1 MERIPEESPSKYNI
15 RKFFNNILGSI
26 YDLYLNLKHRERRNI
41 NEAEDIARTVNYFLT
56 NIEGVIEAAKK
67 IFEERED
74 ISEEQKD
81 NFNKAL
87 NEFFYSKRQKFIE
100 ALSNIISSCYYTAL
114 KYGSKIMEKMK
125 SPGGFYRNTREVSNL
140 ALDYVKEVEKIVNE
154 KEYESLKFFL
164 FVLFD
169 LREIVRK
176 YLNIEINVGDDFE
189 LLIRRVFITPIIFI
203 LDQEKEI
210 LTPSEEELF
219 SYLKEEEQIEEIE
232 DQIEERE
239 ISEEERRRREEER
252 KQREINLER
261 LRINALFERE
271 YCESMRSLII
281 DDVLSKLDTILSKI
295 YSKINDEYYRPSAY
309 YRPSTFI

>member
-26 YDLYLNLKHRERRNI
+26 YDLYLNLKHRERINI

-81 NFNKAL
+81 NFKKEL

-114 KYGSKIMEKMK
+114 KYESKIMEKMK
-125 SPGGFYRNTREVSNL
+125 STGGFYRNTREVFNL
-140 ALDYVKEVEKIVNE
+140 ALGYVKEIEKIVNE
-154 KEYESLKFFL
+154 KEYENLKFFL

-169 LREIVRK
+169 LRKIMRK

-203 LDQEKEI
+203 LNQEKEI

-219 SYLKEEEQIEEIE
+219 SYLKEEQIEEIE
-232 DQIEERE
+232 YQIEERE
-239 ISEEERRRREEER
+239 ISEEERKRREEER
-252 KQREINLER
+252 KQREDNLEL
-261 LRINALFERE
+261 LRINALFERGH
-271 YCESMRSLII
+271 CERMKNLIV
-281 DDVLSKLDTILSKI
+281 DDVLSKLNTVLSKI
-295 YSKINDEYYRPSAY
+295 YSKIKNEY

>member
-1 MERIPEESPSKYNI
+1 MERIPEESPNKYNI

-81 NFNKAL
+81 NFKKEL

-114 KYGSKIMEKMK
+114 KYESKIMEKIK
-125 SPGGFYRNTREVSNL
+125 SPGGFYRNAKEVYNL
-140 ALDYVKEVEKIVNE
+140 ALGYVKEIEKIVNE
-154 KEYESLKFFL
+154 KEYENLKFFL

-169 LREIVRK
+169 LRKIIRK

-203 LDQEKEI
+203 LNQEKEI

-219 SYLKEEEQIEEIE
+219 SYLKEEQIEEIE
-232 DQIEERE
+232 NQIEEIE
-239 ISEEERRRREEER
+239 ISEEERKRREEER
-252 KQREINLER
+252 KQREINLEL
-261 LRINALFERE
+261 LRINALFERG
-271 YCESMRSLII
+271 YCERMRNLIV
-281 DDVLSKLDTILSKI
+281 DNVLSKLNTILRKI
-295 YSKINDEYYRPSAY
+295 YSEIRDEYYRL
-309 YRPSTFI
+309 STFI

>member
-81 NFNKAL
+81 NFKKEL
-87 NEFFYSKRQKFIE
+87 NEFFDSKRQKFIE
-100 ALSNIISSCYYTAL
+100 SLSNIISSCYYTAL
-114 KYGSKIMEKMK
+114 KYESKIMKKMK
-125 SPGGFYRNTREVSNL
+125 SPGGFYKNTREVFNL
-140 ALDYVKEVEKIVNE
+140 ALGYVKEIEKIVNE
-154 KEYESLKFFL
+154 KEYENLKFFL

-169 LREIVRK
+169 LRKIMRK

-189 LLIRRVFITPIIFI
+189 LLISRVFITPIIFI
-203 LDQEKEI
+203 LNQEKEI

-219 SYLKEEEQIEEIE
+219 SYLKEEQIEEIE
-232 DQIEERE
+232 DQIEEIE
-239 ISEEERRRREEER
+239 ISEEERKRREEER
-252 KQREINLER
+252 KQREDTLEL
-261 LRINALFERE
+261 LRINALFERDH
-271 YCESMRSLII
+271 CERMR
-281 DDVLSKLDTILSKI
+281 ILLWMM
-295 YSKINDEYYRPSAY
+295 YFLN
-309 YRPSTFI
+309 

>member
-81 NFNKAL
+81 NFNKSL

-114 KYGSKIMEKMK
+114 KYESKIMEKMK
-125 SPGGFYRNTREVSNL
+125 SPGGFYKNTREVFNL
-140 ALDYVKEVEKIVNE
+140 ALGYVKEIEKIVNE
-154 KEYESLKFFL
+154 KEYENLKFFL

-169 LREIVRK
+169 LRKIMRK

-219 SYLKEEEQIEEIE
+219 SYLKEEQIEEIE
-232 DQIEERE
+232 DQIEEIE
-239 ISEEERRRREEER
+239 ISEEERKRREEEK
-252 KQREINLER
+252 KQREDNLEL

-281 DDVLSKLDTILSKI
+281 DYVLSKLDTILSKI
-295 YSKINDEYYRPSAY
+295 YSKIGDEYYRPSAY